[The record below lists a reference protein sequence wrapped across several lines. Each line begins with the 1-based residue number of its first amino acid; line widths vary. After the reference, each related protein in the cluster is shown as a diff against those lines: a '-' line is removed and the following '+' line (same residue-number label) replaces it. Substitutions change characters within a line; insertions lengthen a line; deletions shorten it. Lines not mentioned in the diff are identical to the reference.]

1 MMMKKKMQT
10 QGETKQQNLNEA
22 TDNKENTDKQENNN
36 INKSGNAASGES
48 TEYGADAGN
57 GKGMSADKVVTE
69 EITVEEK
76 LAEMQDKY
84 IRLSA
89 EFDNYRKRT
98 LREKMELSKYAGEN
112 LLLNIIPLMDDF
124 ERALKHMDTSTD
136 CDAMKNGID
145 LIYDKFSEFLK
156 QNGVKEIESLNNNFN
171 VDLHEA
177 VAKVPVQEDDKKG
190 KVVDVLLK
198 GYYLQ
203 DKVLRFS
210 KVVVGE

>member
-1 MMMKKKMQT
+1 MNMT
-10 QGETKQQNLNEA
+10 NIIHDLKQ
-22 TDNKENTDKQENNN
+22 
-36 INKSGNAASGES
+36 
-48 TEYGADAGN
+48 
-57 GKGMSADKVVTE
+57 
-69 EITVEEK
+69 VEEK

-98 LREKMELSKYAGEN
+98 LREKMEMSKYAGEN
-112 LLLNIIPLMDDF
+112 LLLKIIPLMDDF
-124 ERALKHMDTSTD
+124 DRAFKHMDTATD
-136 CDAMKNGID
+136 CAAMKNGID
-145 LIYDKFSEFLK
+145 LIYGKFSEFLK
-156 QNGVKEIESLNNNFN
+156 QNGIKEIESLNRDFN

-177 VAKVPVQEDDKKG
+177 VAKVPVEENDKKG
-190 KVVDVLLK
+190 KVVDVVLK